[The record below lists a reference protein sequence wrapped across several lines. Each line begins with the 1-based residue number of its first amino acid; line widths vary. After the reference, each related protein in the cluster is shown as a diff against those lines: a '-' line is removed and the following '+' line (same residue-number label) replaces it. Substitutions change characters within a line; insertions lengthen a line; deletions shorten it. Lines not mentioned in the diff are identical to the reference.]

1 MLNRLYL
8 IIYMFAASLLLTA
21 CGAERNVKK
30 GDAYFALGEYY
41 DAANQYRTAYQR
53 TPPKE
58 RDLRGQRAAKMAMCY
73 DYIGESQRAIAA
85 YRNVIRYKQDDAQTH
100 IDLAKNLMKNGNYR
114 EAEKEYQ
121 LAIDILEQGP
131 KDKEQDAFDKEQK
144 ARNKGQETA
153 SGKEK
158 KKKPKAT
165 VKKERR
171 TKNKKESKK
180 KEQEK
185 AVQQQENSNQQ
196 QPATTKKEN
205 EANTVSLLAEARQGL
220 EDAQVAAQIKQAGCR
235 ADYSPMYFGTQN
247 EQLFWTSTRNDAQ
260 GDELSGITGCKP
272 GDIFYAEKD
281 DKGKWGKPQ
290 TIESGLNSELDEG
303 TPSFSVDGREMYLT
317 QCPVDASFPRYATIA
332 VSSRSDA
339 AWGKPKKLEITRD
352 TLSSYAHPALSPDG
366 NWLYFTLASASLR
379 RQSGRSGKSRSPH
392 QHCRRRDVPNL
403 PA

>member
-100 IDLAKNLMKNGNYR
+100 IG

-131 KDKEQDAFDKEQK
+131 KDKEQDAFDKEQG
-144 ARNKGQETA
+144 ARGKGQETA

-180 KEQEK
+180 KEKEK
-185 AVQQQENSNQQ
+185 AVQQQENSSQQ

-205 EANTVSLLAEARQGL
+205 EANTASLLAEARQGL
-220 EDAQVAAQIKQAGCR
+220 EDAQVAAQTA
-235 ADYSPMYFGTQN
+235 
-247 EQLFWTSTRNDAQ
+247 
-260 GDELSGITGCKP
+260 
-272 GDIFYAEKD
+272 
-281 DKGKWGKPQ
+281 
-290 TIESGLNSELDEG
+290 
-303 TPSFSVDGREMYLT
+303 
-317 QCPVDASFPRYATIA
+317 
-332 VSSRSDA
+332 
-339 AWGKPKKLEITRD
+339 
-352 TLSSYAHPALSPDG
+352 
-366 NWLYFTLASASLR
+366 
-379 RQSGRSGKSRSPH
+379 
-392 QHCRRRDVPNL
+392 
-403 PA
+403 

>member
-1 MLNRLYL
+1 
-8 IIYMFAASLLLTA
+8 
-21 CGAERNVKK
+21 
-30 GDAYFALGEYY
+30 
-41 DAANQYRTAYQR
+41 
-53 TPPKE
+53 
-58 RDLRGQRAAKMAMCY
+58 
-73 DYIGESQRAIAA
+73 
-85 YRNVIRYKQDDAQTH
+85 
-100 IDLAKNLMKNGNYR
+100 MKNGNYR

-171 TKNKKESKK
+171 TKNKKEAKK

-185 AVQQQENSNQQ
+185 AIQQQENSSQQ
-196 QPATTKKEN
+196 QPATTKKDN
-205 EANTVSLLAEARQGL
+205 EANTASLLAEARQGL
-220 EDAQVAAQIKQAGCR
+220 EDAQVAAQIKQAGSRYIVKKAEQFNSRR

-352 TLSSYAHPALSPDG
+352 TLSSYAHPARRKR
-366 NWLYFTLASASLR
+366 WKRHLASASLR
-379 RQSGRSGKSRSPH
+379 RQSGRSGKSRSAH

>member
-1 MLNRLYL
+1 
-8 IIYMFAASLLLTA
+8 MFAASLLLTA

-171 TKNKKESKK
+171 TKNKKEAKK

-185 AVQQQENSNQQ
+185 AVQQQENSSQQ
-196 QPATTKKEN
+196 QPATTKKDN
-205 EANTVSLLAEARQGL
+205 EANTASLLAEARQGL
-220 EDAQVAAQIKQAGCR
+220 EDAQVASTQRKTTR
-235 ADYSPMYFGTQN
+235 ANG
-247 EQLFWTSTRNDAQ
+247 
-260 GDELSGITGCKP
+260 
-272 GDIFYAEKD
+272 
-281 DKGKWGKPQ
+281 
-290 TIESGLNSELDEG
+290 ESHR
-303 TPSFSVDGREMYLT
+303 P
-317 QCPVDASFPRYATIA
+317 
-332 VSSRSDA
+332 
-339 AWGKPKKLEITRD
+339 
-352 TLSSYAHPALSPDG
+352 
-366 NWLYFTLASASLR
+366 
-379 RQSGRSGKSRSPH
+379 
-392 QHCRRRDVPNL
+392 
-403 PA
+403 